1 MCIRDRSKTIMKESA
16 KKEVVVDKK
25 TVIKSRPIQG
35 GYVLW
40 QEDIKDILMLL
51 EKMEE
56 NRKTIEESNC
66 IEQENYQTKAK
77 INMLREKNL
86 SLIHI

>member
-25 TVIKSRPIQG
+25 TVIKGRPIQG

-66 IEQENYQTKAK
+66 CLLYTS
-77 INMLREKNL
+77 RCV
-86 SLIHI
+86 

>member
-1 MCIRDRSKTIMKESA
+1 MKESA

-25 TVIKSRPIQG
+25 TVIKGRPIQG

-66 IEQENYQTKAK
+66 IEPGE
-77 INMLREKNL
+77 L
-86 SLIHI
+86 SDKSKD